1 MLLLTYIFYA
11 FVLPDCKVSH
21 AFYPI
26 NRLSISYMGFEI
38 RPEWSLKNRK
48 GAAVSLP
55 LLLELLT
62 AIRNDG
68 SISSAA
74 SRTHISYRHA
84 WGMLRDFEREF
95 SAPLLEKT
103 RGKGTLL
110 TPLAEKLIWA
120 DKRITAR
127 LSPILESF
135 ASELEAILTR
145 ELTALRITASHG
157 FAVDALIKQLNLD
170 HMPVEINYR
179 SSLEAVSAL
188 AHGECDLAG
197 FHVPVG
203 EFRQA
208 ARPYLKWL
216 NPQQHALIHL
226 AYRTQG
232 LFIARGNPKNI
243 QSLMDLQRTDLRFI
257 NRQTGSGTKILL
269 EMLLAREKISSKK
282 IRDFDSVEYT
292 HAAVAAYVAS
302 NMADVGF
309 GVETA
314 ARRFD
319 LDFIPIARENY
330 LFACKKSALDQSLL
344 KSVRQLMQGIAF
356 RNTVNALAGYDGL
369 QSGTL
374 VSFDEAFVQKDGS

>member
-1 MLLLTYIFYA
+1 M
-11 FVLPDCKVSH
+11 S
-21 AFYPI
+21 
-26 NRLSISYMGFEI
+26 FEI

-55 LLLELLT
+55 LLLQLLA

-74 SRTHISYRHA
+74 ASAKLSYRHA

-95 SAPLLEKT
+95 AAPLLEKT
-103 RGKGTLL
+103 RGRGTSL
-110 TPLAEKLIWA
+110 TPLAEKLLWA

-127 LSPILESF
+127 LTPILESF

-170 HMPVEINYR
+170 HTPVEINYR
-179 SSLEAVSAL
+179 SSLEAVAAL
-188 AHGECDLAG
+188 SHDECDLAG

-208 ARPYLKWL
+208 ARHYLKWL
-216 NPQQHALIHL
+216 DPAQHTLIHL
-226 AYRTQG
+226 ACRTQG
-232 LFIARGNPKNI
+232 LFIARGNPKKI
-243 QSLMDLQRTDLRFI
+243 QGLKDLLRNDVRFV

-269 EMLLAREKISSKK
+269 EMLLAREKISTKK
-282 IRDFDSVEYT
+282 ISDYDSTEYT

-302 NMADVGF
+302 NMADMGF

-330 LFACKKSALDQSLL
+330 LFACKTSALDQSLL
-344 KSVRQLMQGIAF
+344 KSVCHLMQSASF
-356 RNTVNALAGYDGL
+356 RSTVDALAGYEGA
-369 QSGTL
+369 QSGL
-374 VSFDEAFVQKDGS
+374 IVSFEDAFAKSVGA